1 MLDRCISVLIQYGFP
16 DMKKTLF
23 ITLFVIAI
31 LSRFLPGNHT
41 AAGSVLLDRIVATV
55 NDEVITW
62 SELMNVIIIDG
73 RQLLGG
79 LTGVER
85 ENKIREAERPVLN
98 NLIEMK
104 LQLQE
109 ARRMNLDVNDSEVD
123 GAIDEIRTKYNLTEE
138 RLIDS
143 LKTEGLTREDYRARL
158 ADQILLQKVINYAV
172 RNNIVVSDKEIEQYY
187 NDNTGEFDAEGKIR
201 ISQIFFALPRDSS
214 QKETVEAKAREIA
227 QRISSGADFAKL
239 AGEFSEDPSRA
250 FGGDLGY
257 ISRGSALKEIEDAA
271 AALNKGEVSSP
282 FLSPAGLHIIKLEDR
297 IEGGGIDKARNKIRE
312 TLLQKA
318 FEGRYREW
326 KAGLREKAFIEI
338 KL

>member
-1 MLDRCISVLIQYGFP
+1 MIAVLSC
-16 DMKKTLF
+16 L
-23 ITLFVIAI
+23 
-31 LSRFLPGNHT
+31 LPGVH
-41 AAGSVLLDRIVATV
+41 AAEGPVLLDRVVATV

-79 LTGVER
+79 LTGEER

-104 LQLQE
+104 LQIQE
-109 ARRMNLDVNDSEVD
+109 ARRMNLDVNASEID
-123 GAIDEIRTKYNLTEE
+123 GAIEEIRTKYGLTEE
-138 RLIDS
+138 TLTNS
-143 LKTEGLTREDYRARL
+143 LKAEGLTPEDYRARL
-158 ADQILLQKVINYAV
+158 ADQILLQKVINFAV
-172 RNNIVVSDKEIEQYY
+172 RNNVAVSDKEIQQYY
-187 NDNTGEFDAEGKIR
+187 ADNIGEFDGGEKIR
-201 ISQIFFALPRDSS
+201 IRQIFFALPQDSS
-214 QKETVEAKAREIA
+214 QKEVVEAKAREIA
-227 QRISSGADFAKL
+227 QRISSGEDFAKL
-239 AGEFSEDPSRA
+239 AGEFSEDQSRA

-282 FLSPAGLHIIKLEDR
+282 FRSPAGLHIIKLEDR
-297 IEGGGIDKARNKIRE
+297 IEGGGIDKVRDKIRE

-318 FEGRYREW
+318 FEVRYREW

>member
-1 MLDRCISVLIQYGFP
+1 M
-16 DMKKTLF
+16 
-23 ITLFVIAI
+23 IAI
-31 LSRFLPGNHT
+31 LSCFLPGIH
-41 AAGSVLLDRIVATV
+41 AASGPVLLDRIVATV
-55 NDEVITW
+55 NDEIITW

-73 RQLLGG
+73 RQLLDG
-79 LTGVER
+79 LSGEER

-109 ARRMNLDVNDSEVD
+109 AGRMNLDVNAAEID
-123 GAIDEIRTKYNLTEE
+123 GAIEEIRTKYGLTEE
-138 RLIDS
+138 TLMNS
-143 LKTEGLTREDYRARL
+143 LKAEGLTPDDYRARL

-187 NDNTGEFDAEGKIR
+187 NDNIGEFDGGEKIR
-201 ISQIFFALPRDSS
+201 ISQIFFASPRDSS
-214 QKETVEAKAREIA
+214 QKESVEAKAREIA
-227 QRISSGADFAKL
+227 QRISSGEDFAEL

-297 IEGGGIDKARNKIRE
+297 IEGGGIDKVRDKIRE
-312 TLLQKA
+312 ALLQKA
-318 FEGRYREW
+318 FEGKYREW

>member
-1 MLDRCISVLIQYGFP
+1 
-16 DMKKTLF
+16 MKKTLCLTCF
-23 ITLFVIAI
+23 FIAI
-31 LSRFLPGNHT
+31 LLCVLSGVH
-41 AAGSVLLDRIVATV
+41 AASGPVLLDRIVATV
-55 NDEVITW
+55 NNEIITW

-73 RQLLGG
+73 RQLLDG
-79 LTGVER
+79 LSGEER

-109 ARRMNLDVNDSEVD
+109 AGRMNMDVNAAEID
-123 GAIDEIRTKYNLTEE
+123 GAIEEIRTKYGLTEE
-138 RLIDS
+138 TLMNS
-143 LKTEGLTREDYRARL
+143 LKAEGLTPDDYRARL

-187 NDNTGEFDAEGKIR
+187 EDNIGEFDGGEKIR

-214 QKETVEAKAREIA
+214 QKESVEAKAREIA
-227 QRISSGADFAKL
+227 QRISSGEDFAKL

-257 ISRGSALKEIEDAA
+257 LSRGSALKEIEDAA
-271 AALNKGEVSSP
+271 APLNKGEVSSP
-282 FLSPAGLHIIKLEDR
+282 FWSAAGLHIIKLQDR
-297 IEGGGIDKARNKIRE
+297 IEGGGIDKVRNKIRE
-312 TLLQKA
+312 SLLQKA

>member
-1 MLDRCISVLIQYGFP
+1 
-16 DMKKTLF
+16 MKKTSRIAAF
-23 ITLFVIAI
+23 IILVISC
-31 LSRFLPGNHT
+31 LLPGIKKV
-41 AAGSVLLDRIVATV
+41 AGSVLLDRIVATV

-73 RQLLGG
+73 RQILGG
-79 LTGVER
+79 LSGEER
-85 ENKIREAERPVLN
+85 ENKIKAAERPVLN

-109 ARRMNLDVNDSEVD
+109 ARRMNLDVNASEID
-123 GAIDEIRTKYNLTEE
+123 GAIDEIRTKYGLTEE
-138 RLIDS
+138 TLMNS
-143 LKTEGLTREDYRARL
+143 LKAEGLTPEDYRARL
-158 ADQILLQKVINYAV
+158 GDQILLQKVINVAV
-172 RNNIVVSDKEIEQYY
+172 RDTIVVSDKETEQYY
-187 NDNTGEFDAEGKIR
+187 NDNIGEFDGGEKIR
-201 ISQIFFALPRDSS
+201 IRQIFFAIPRDSS
-214 QKETVEAKAREIA
+214 QKEMVEEKAREIS
-227 QRISSGADFAKL
+227 QRISGGEDFAKL

-271 AALNKGEVSSP
+271 AALKKGEVSSP
-282 FLSPAGLHIIKLEDR
+282 FWSPAGLHIIKLEDR
-297 IEGGGIDKARNKIRE
+297 TEGGGIEKVRNKIRE
-312 TLLQKA
+312 ALLQKA